1 MTTDKTGAETNV
13 THLADENRYQISV
26 DGRVAGL
33 TAYRDRDHD
42 GSAERVFYHTEVG
55 PDFGGRGLATILVQ
69 EALDDSI
76 AAGKLIVP
84 VCPMVRHFLSE
95 HTDYAEKSRKVTP
108 DDINWIQSVTT

>member
-1 MTTDKTGAETNV
+1 MLPCSPSFTGSRAS
-13 THLADENRYQISV
+13 DEPGAIHSV